1 MSTVSASGPSAGAA
15 LLPGP
20 DTVVL
25 THRPL
30 RDSTDTATLSRFGDP
45 VWHLGPGLLDDQLCP
60 VSENWPRL
68 MPDSLRE
75 SFMTCAWVAL
85 NTNWPAQLQ
94 PGLIDEQ
101 PEILTV
107 HKWIMS
113 MSVFAAWLDARG
125 VMRLCDVSSRDLGR
139 YKSHVLDLTNS
150 AEDKRRLLHAVRVV
164 WGYRDALPEEHR
176 LPRRRPWGSAST
188 DDLVGVKRVQSPY
201 NKTPRIDP
209 VTMEALLAW
218 ALRMIEDFGPDIRD
232 AAQEARLL
240 LDGRHPVTL
249 AARDRFVR
257 GRGSL
262 EGRLAVYLNDLRRA
276 GRGLPGTRRRERH
289 GGQLGVDHQHVAR
302 MVASSGPHVKPYDS
316 LLLSMA
322 EEYGLELEEDAY
334 FLGPITGAFQGAP
347 WRDRP
352 IGVREVNQ
360 LVRYLT
366 AACFIVICYL
376 SGMRS
381 GEVLQLRRGCLRE
394 DEHGGL
400 VLVGRRSKG
409 SDHDPDPDPEETEE
423 RPWAVV
429 GAVAPAVNML
439 ESLSDAELL
448 FPPSRQRT
456 TTVRSR
462 RKQSKPSGTMND
474 DIREFMN
481 WANTQ
486 FSGRDDPAIPPDPTK
501 GVHAARFRRTL
512 AYFVVRRPGGLAAAQ
527 AQYGHVR
534 AKVTLGYAGDADTSW
549 MEDLALEELEMVSEQ
564 VDEDL
569 RALDHGEHVSGPSA
583 QEYRSRVRKSA
594 AVFTGR
600 VVIQADNARRLLSS
614 KHPDIHHGLGMTCV
628 WRYETAGCR
637 EEREAAGLDAHG
649 PDEPLCRTTCTNL
662 AYTDR
667 DIENKKR
674 ELARH
679 EAAAADPLSPRPLRD
694 REAAKAAQ
702 ARAVITAHELERHE
716 NSRPKQGKGWL
727 DGAQTS

>member
-1 MSTVSASGPSAGAA
+1 MTTVSTSGASAGAA

-25 THRPL
+25 AHRPL
-30 RDSTDTATLSRFGDP
+30 RDSTDKATLSRFGDP
-45 VWHLGPGLLDDQLCP
+45 VWRLGPGLLDDQLCP

-75 SFMTCAWVAL
+75 AFMTCAWVAL
-85 NTNWPAQLQ
+85 NSNWPAQLR
-94 PGLIDEQ
+94 PALIDEQ
-101 PEILTV
+101 PEVLTI

-125 VMRLCDVSSRDLGR
+125 FTRLCDVSSRDLGL
-139 YKSHVLDLTNS
+139 YKTHVLALANS

-164 WGYRDALPEEHR
+164 WGYREALPEEHR
-176 LPRRRPWGSAST
+176 LPRRRPWGTAST
-188 DDLVGVKRVQSPY
+188 DDLVGVKRVQSRY

-209 VTMEALLAW
+209 TTMDALLAW
-218 ALRMIEDFGPDIRD
+218 ALRMVDDFGPDIRD
-232 AAQEARLL
+232 AAREARLL
-240 LDGRHPVTL
+240 LDGRHPATL
-249 AARDRFVR
+249 AARDRFGSSPLKERLR
-257 GRGSL
+257 GYVAEL
-262 EGRLAVYLNDLRRA
+262 QRA
-276 GRGLPGTRRRERH
+276 GRGLPGTKRRERH
-289 GGQLGVDHQHVAR
+289 GGQLGVDHQHIAR
-302 MVASSGPHVKPYDS
+302 MVATAGPYVKPYDG

-322 EEYGLELEEDAY
+322 DEYGLELESDAY
-334 FLGPITGAFQGAP
+334 FLGPITGTFQGAP

-352 IGVREVNQ
+352 IGVREINQ

-366 AACFIVICYL
+366 AACFIVISYL

-394 DEHGGL
+394 DEHGGP

-409 SDHDPDPDPEETEE
+409 SEHDPAPDPEETEE

-429 GAVAPAVNML
+429 GAVAPAVKML
-439 ESLSDAELL
+439 ESLSGAELL

-474 DIREFMN
+474 DIREFMA
-481 WANTQ
+481 WVNTQ

-501 GVHAARFRRTL
+501 DIHAARFRRTL

-569 RALDHGEHVSGPSA
+569 RALDEGEHVSGPSA
-583 QEYRSRVRKSA
+583 REYRHRVRKSA
-594 AVFTGR
+594 AVFAGR

-614 KHPDIHHGLGMTCV
+614 KHPDIHHGQGMTCV

-637 EEREAAGLDAHG
+637 EEREAAGVDVQG
-649 PDEPLCRTTCTNL
+649 PDEPLCRTACVNL

-667 DIENKKR
+667 DIGDKKR

-702 ARAVITAHELERHE
+702 ARAVITAHERGRRGNRRQE
-716 NSRPKQGKGWL
+716 PAGKEQL
-727 DGAQTS
+727 DGA

>member
-1 MSTVSASGPSAGAA
+1 MTTVSSPGPSAGAA

-25 THRPL
+25 AHRPL
-30 RDSTDTATLSRFGDP
+30 RDSTDKATLSRFGDP
-45 VWHLGPGLLDDQLCP
+45 VWRLGPGLLVDQLCP

-68 MPDSLRE
+68 VPDSLRE
-75 SFMTCAWVAL
+75 GFTTCAWVAL
-85 NTNWPAQLQ
+85 NTNWPAQLR

-101 PEILTV
+101 PEVLTI
-107 HKWIMS
+107 HKWVMS
-113 MSVFAAWLDARG
+113 MSPFAAWLDSRG
-125 VMRLCDVSSRDLGR
+125 FTRLCDVSSRDLGL
-139 YKSHVLDLTNS
+139 YKSHVLALPNS
-150 AEDKRRLLHAVRVV
+150 TEDKRRLLHAVRVV
-164 WGYRDALPEEHR
+164 WGYRDALPDEHR
-176 LPRRRPWGSAST
+176 LPPRRPWGAAST
-188 DDLVGVKRVQSPY
+188 DDLVGVKRVQSRY

-209 VTMEALLAW
+209 LTMDALLAW
-218 ALRMIEDFGPDIRD
+218 ALRMVEGFGPDIRD
-232 AAQEARLL
+232 AAREARLL
-240 LDGRHPVTL
+240 LDGRHPATL
-249 AARDRFVR
+249 AARDRF
-257 GRGSL
+257 GSGSL
-262 EGRLAVYLNDLRRA
+262 KGRLAVYLAELHRA
-276 GRGLPGTRRRERH
+276 GRGLPGTKRRERH
-289 GGQLGVDHQHVAR
+289 GGQLGVDHQHIAR
-302 MVASSGPHVKPYDS
+302 MVASTGPHVKPYDG

-322 EEYGLELEEDAY
+322 EGYGLELESDAY
-334 FLGPITGAFQGAP
+334 FLGPIAGSFQGAP

-376 SGMRS
+376 SGIRS

-394 DEHGGL
+394 DEYGGL

-409 SDHDPDPDPEETEE
+409 SDHDPDPDPEGTEE
-423 RPWAVV
+423 RAWAVV
-429 GAVAPAVNML
+429 GAVAPVVQML

-462 RKQSKPSGTMND
+462 RKQSKPTGTMND
-474 DIREFMN
+474 DIREFMGWVN
-481 WANTQ
+481 AQ

-501 GVHAARFRRTL
+501 DIHAARFRRTL
-512 AYFVVRRPGGLAAAQ
+512 AHFVVRRPGGLAAAQ
-527 AQYGHVR
+527 AQYAHIR

-569 RALDHGEHVSGPSA
+569 RALDDGERVSGPSA
-583 QEYRSRVRKSA
+583 REYRHRVRKSA

-614 KHPDIHHGLGMTCV
+614 KHPDIHHGQGMTCV

-637 EEREAAGLDAHG
+637 EEREAAGVDVHG
-649 PDEPLCRTTCTNL
+649 PDEPLCRTECVNL

-667 DIENKKR
+667 NIEDKKR

-679 EAAAADPLSPRPLRD
+679 EAAAVDPLSPRPLRD
-694 REAAKAAQ
+694 REAAKATQ
-702 ARAVITAHELERHE
+702 ARAVITAHELGRHG
-716 NSRPKQGKGWL
+716 NSRQKPAGKERL
-727 DGAQTS
+727 DGTQTS

>member
-1 MSTVSASGPSAGAA
+1 MTGITHGSAADAPPRPSPVA
-15 LLPGP
+15 L
-20 DTVVL
+20 VL
-25 THRPL
+25 AHRPL
-30 RDSTDTATLSRFGDP
+30 REATDTAALSRFRDS
-45 VWHLGPGLLDDQLCP
+45 VWYLGPGLLDDQLCP

-68 MPDSLRE
+68 IPDALRE
-75 SFMTCAWVAL
+75 GFRMWAWFAL

-94 PGLIDEQ
+94 PGRIDEQ
-101 PEILTV
+101 PEVLTV
-107 HKWIMS
+107 HKWIMCV
-113 MSVFAAWLDARG
+113 SVFAAWLDSRSIT
-125 VMRLCDVSSRDLGR
+125 RLCDVSSKDLGR
-139 YKSHVLDLTNS
+139 YKNHVLDLTNS
-150 AEDKRRLLHAVRVV
+150 VADKRRLLHAVRAV
-164 WGYRDALPEEHR
+164 WAYRDALPEEHR
-176 LPRRRPWGSAST
+176 LPRRRPWGGASAE
-188 DDLVGVKRVQSPY
+188 DLVGVKRVRGPY
-201 NKTPRIDP
+201 NKIPRIDP
-209 VTMEALLAW
+209 ATMEALLAW
-218 ALRMIEDFGPDIRD
+218 ALRMIEDFGPDIRN
-232 AAQEARLL
+232 AAHEARLL
-240 LDGRHPVTL
+240 MSGQHPATL
-249 AARDRFVR
+249 AARARFGHGPMKER
-257 GRGSL
+257 IACY
-262 EGRLAVYLNDLRRA
+262 LAELHSM

-289 GGQLGVDHQHVAR
+289 GGQLGVDHAHVAR
-302 MVASSGPHVKPYDS
+302 MVASCGPQVKPYDE

-322 EEYGLELEEDAY
+322 EGYGLELEPDAY
-334 FLGPITGAFQGAP
+334 FLGTITGMFQGAP

-409 SDHDPDPDPEETEE
+409 SGHAPAPDPEETEE

-429 GAVAPAVNML
+429 SAVAPAVEML

-448 FPPSRQRT
+448 FPPSRLRANT
-456 TTVRSR
+456 ARSR

-474 DIREFMN
+474 DIREFIG
-481 WANTQ
+481 WVNTQ
-486 FSGRDDPAIPPDPTK
+486 FSGRDDPAIPPDPAK
-501 GVHAARFRRTL
+501 DIHAARFRRTL

-549 MEDLALEELEMVSEQ
+549 MEDLALEELEMISEQ

-569 RALDHGEHVSGPSA
+569 RALDDGEHVSGPSA
-583 QEYRSRVRKSA
+583 REYRHRVRKSA

-614 KHPDIHHGLGMTCV
+614 KHPDVHHGLGMTCV

-637 EEREAAGLDAHG
+637 EEREAAGLDVRG
-649 PDEPLCRTTCTNL
+649 PDEPLCRITCTNL

-679 EAAAADPLSPRPLRD
+679 EAAASDPLSPRPLRD

-702 ARAVITAHELERHE
+702 ARAVITAHELGRRG
-716 NSRPKQGKGWL
+716 NSRRRAAGEERL

>member
-1 MSTVSASGPSAGAA
+1 MTSVPTSDPSVGAA

-25 THRPL
+25 AHRPL
-30 RDSTDTATLSRFGDP
+30 RDSTDKATLSRFGDP

-75 SFMTCAWVAL
+75 GFTTCAWVAL
-85 NTNWPAQLQ
+85 NTNWPAQLR

-101 PEILTV
+101 PEVLTI

-113 MSVFAAWLDARG
+113 MSPFAAWLDTRG
-125 VMRLCDVSSRDLGR
+125 FTRLCDVSSRDLGL
-139 YKSHVLDLTNS
+139 YKSHVLALTNS
-150 AEDKRRLLHAVRVV
+150 TEDKRRLLHAVRVV
-164 WGYRDALPEEHR
+164 WGYRDTLPDEHR
-176 LPRRRPWGSAST
+176 LPHRRPWGAASA
-188 DDLVGVKRVQSPY
+188 DDLVGVKRVQSRY

-209 VTMEALLAW
+209 VTMDALLAW
-218 ALRMIEDFGPDIRD
+218 ALRMVEDFGPDIRD
-232 AAQEARLL
+232 AAREARLL
-240 LDGRHPVTL
+240 LDGRHPATL
-249 AARDRFVR
+249 AARDRFSS
-257 GRGSL
+257 GSL
-262 EGRLAVYLNDLRRA
+262 KGRLAVYVAELHRA
-276 GRGLPGTRRRERH
+276 GRGLPGTKRRERH
-289 GGQLGVDHQHVAR
+289 GGRLGVDHQHIAR
-302 MVASSGPHVKPYDS
+302 MVASTGPHVKPYDG

-322 EEYGLELEEDAY
+322 EDYGLELESDAY
-334 FLGPITGAFQGAP
+334 FLGPITGSFQGAP

-394 DEHGGL
+394 DEYGGL

-423 RPWAVV
+423 RAWAVV
-429 GAVAPAVNML
+429 GAVAPVVRIL

-474 DIREFMN
+474 DIREFMGWVN
-481 WANTQ
+481 AQ

-501 GVHAARFRRTL
+501 DIHAARFRRTL

-527 AQYGHVR
+527 AQYGHIR

-569 RALDHGEHVSGPSA
+569 RALDDGEHVSGPSA
-583 QEYRSRVRKSA
+583 QEYRHRVRKSA

-600 VVIQADNARRLLSS
+600 VVIHADNAQRLLSS
-614 KHPDIHHGLGMTCV
+614 KHPDIHHGRGMTCV

-637 EEREAAGLDAHG
+637 EEREAAGVDVHG
-649 PDEPLCRTTCTNL
+649 PDEPLCRTACVNL

-667 DIENKKR
+667 DIEDKKR
-674 ELARH
+674 ELTRH
-679 EAAAADPLSPRPLRD
+679 EAAAADPLSPRPLRE
-694 REAAKAAQ
+694 REAAKAAR
-702 ARAVITAHELERHE
+702 ARAVIAAHELGRHGSSRQKQAGKER
-716 NSRPKQGKGWL
+716 L